1 MAEEKAKF
9 EMNWDDLLSSRR
21 QRPSSSDSNDFDG
34 RNAFEKDYHRIILSA
49 SFRRLQ
55 DKTQVFPLDQS
66 DFVRTRLTHSLEVSS
81 IAKSIG
87 AKTSSMLSQSSYKN
101 VPSLEQ
107 SKEIADLLLCAGLL
121 HDMGNPPFGHYGE
134 TTIRNYYKSNL
145 SELTYKDLPLT
156 NYLDEQM
163 QQDLYHFEGN
173 AQVIRLVTKLHYL
186 VDEHGMNLSYGLLN
200 TLMKYPVNSTK
211 VDANSEDARYRKL
224 GYFLAESELF
234 QDITEATGTRKPA
247 NTQGRILASDLHVT
261 NSAKPRDNTVKQ
273 LSFAPDIWEE
283 EVVRHPLTYLLE
295 AADDISYSTADL
307 EDASRKGNISYIELE
322 DYLKSSSRRDKLS
335 PELRTAYDDLV
346 AKLNHCLEDSK
357 KKHAE
362 KASLYAIQNWV
373 IHVQSAL
380 IQSVSETYV
389 DNYQAIMRGEYIS
402 DLFNNNLAGV
412 VIDVLGDLAYDFVF
426 STQYI
431 VGLEVAADTIIT
443 WLLEKFVPAII
454 NYDTK
459 IEQKPVE
466 RRLVALISDN
476 YRESYH
482 HQAEVIS
489 DKYRESYHH
498 EAECKIEREKL
509 YLRLCLVNDYVC
521 GMTDSFAR
529 DLYHKFNGIS

>member
-81 IAKSIG
+81 IAKSLG

-145 SELTYKDLPLT
+145 PELTYKDLPLT

-247 NTQGRILASDLHVT
+247 NTQGRILASDLPVT

-273 LSFAPDIWEE
+273 LSFAPDIGEE

-322 DYLKSSSRRDKLS
+322 DYLKSSLRRDKLS

-346 AKLNHCLEDSK
+346 DKLNHCLEDAK
-357 KKHAE
+357 EKHAE

-482 HQAEVIS
+482 HQAEGKV
-489 DKYRESYHH
+489 EG
-498 EAECKIEREKL
+498 EKL